1 MGLLI
6 SNLWKKIFGMV
17 DEFKMCIV
25 GLDNAGKTTML
36 YKLHLGEVVATQPTI
51 GSNVEQIEHKNTK
64 ITAWDLGGQDTL
76 RATWATYFSN
86 THALVMVVDSTDK
99 ERMGL
104 AKSELFRC
112 LELDALQDAV
122 VLVFANK
129 QDLPTAL
136 SAAELSEALGLH
148 TIKTQSWNIQAC
160 CSLTGEGLYEGLD
173 WIVEQIHSKK
183 SQN

>member
-1 MGLLI
+1 MGLLL
-6 SNLWKKIFGMV
+6 SNLWKKIFGM

-51 GSNVEQIEHKNTK
+51 GSNVEQIEHNNTK
-64 ITAWDLGGQDTL
+64 ITAWDLGGQDQL
-76 RATWATYFSN
+76 RNTWSTYFTN
-86 THALVMVVDSTDK
+86 THALVMVVDSTDR

-104 AKSELFRC
+104 AKDELHRC
-112 LELDALQDAV
+112 LEMESLKSAV

-136 SAAELSEALGLH
+136 SAAELSNALDLVS
-148 TIKTQSWNIQAC
+148 IKLQSW
-160 CSLTGEGLYEGLD
+160 
-173 WIVEQIHSKK
+173 
-183 SQN
+183 